1 MLSASKQNKSYLKM
15 EFFKK
20 NSKSCLKA
28 LHACINISSADVNQ
42 TTMPYESNCVKTPI
56 TEKYLKKQTAR
67 TKLAN
72 FNSETNYQI
81 DYSNVSYLPFLY
93 TTPEKIQTKLT
104 STVIRANNSINSMLS
119 SDLSAITD
127 SESEYES
134 AYSNNT
140 YFSPTQDTLYSTQSV
155 NENKDKILV
164 CSIRYE
170 AKESNEMSVEFS
182 DRVKLLSE
190 TEEFFLMQSLA
201 NSSKRGYVPKC
212 CLISVNQ
219 FMNEI
224 KYLKL

>member
-1 MLSASKQNKSYLKM
+1 MD
-15 EFFKK
+15 FFKK

-56 TEKYLKKQTAR
+56 TEKYLKKQVTS

-72 FNSETNYQI
+72 FNSETNQQI
-81 DYSNVSYLPFLY
+81 DYSDVSYLPFIY
-93 TTPEKIQTKLT
+93 TTPDKIKTKLT
-104 STVIRANNSINSMLS
+104 STVIQANNSINSMQS

-127 SESEYES
+127 IESEYES
-134 AYSNNT
+134 AYSNKT

-170 AKESNEMSVEFS
+170 AKENYEMSVEFS
-182 DRVKLLSE
+182 DRVKLLNE
-190 TEEFFLMQSLA
+190 TEVSYLVQSLT
-201 NSSKRGYVPKC
+201 NFSKRGYVPKY
-212 CLISVNQ
+212 CLMSVNQ

-224 KYLKL
+224 KYLRL